1 MHNKGKNVSAIKMVN
16 ITKNFG
22 GVNALNKVNFEVEEG
37 EIRGLVGENGA
48 GKSTLMKIL
57 SGVHTD
63 YEGDLYLWGKKVKFK
78 GTSDA
83 LTHGIGM
90 VYQELSIINSLTVA
104 ENNFLGKQLTNR
116 FGVIKWKEMRKL
128 SKEHLKNLGIN
139 VDVDMPLNILPFS
152 IRQLVEIAKVVFSG
166 ARIII
171 MDEPTSSLS
180 HLEIDQLFRLMRTL
194 KEKGHTIIFI
204 SHFIEDVMAIS
215 DTITI
220 LKDGELVDT
229 LKNEGLDKQDVINKM
244 VGFTKSSL
252 VREADEIVELKTPK
266 SEILLKVEGL
276 TRSGDFEN
284 VSFGLRKGEIL
295 GLWGLLGSG
304 ADDVGKAIF
313 GLINYEKGKVILDGK
328 VLPKNRPYRVKDLGI
343 AYIAEDRRESL
354 FHKFEIYKN
363 ITLPYL
369 AKILG
374 PRLNWIIKY
383 KKENKVANEQINNF
397 SIKTSGTTAPLNSL
411 SGGNQQKVALAKWL
425 TVTPKVVILQE
436 PTRGVDVGAKAEIV
450 QSIKNLKNGGLSCI
464 VISMEP
470 ETILD
475 LCDRV
480 LIFERGKIINEI
492 KDTKISK
499 IRMLE
504 LV

>member
-1 MHNKGKNVSAIKMVN
+1 MYNEGKSVPAIKMVN

-83 LTHGIGM
+83 LSHGIGM

-116 FGVIKWKEMRKL
+116 FGIVKWKEMRKL
-128 SKEHLKNLGIN
+128 AKEHLKNLGIS

-166 ARIII
+166 AKIII

-180 HLEIDQLFRLMRTL
+180 HLEIEQLFRLIRTL
-194 KEKGHTIIFI
+194 KEKSHTIIFI

-229 LKNEGLDKQDVINKM
+229 LKNEGLDKHDVINKM
-244 VGFTKSSL
+244 VGFTKGFL

-266 SEILLKVEGL
+266 SEILLKVEDL

-284 VSFGLRKGEIL
+284 ISFELKKGEIL

-304 ADDVGKAIF
+304 ADDVGKAIY
-313 GLINYEKGKVILDGK
+313 GLINYEKGKIILDGK
-328 VLPKNRPYRVKDLGI
+328 VLPRNRPYKVKNLGI
-343 AYIAEDRRESL
+343 AYIAEDRKESL
-354 FHKFEIYKN
+354 FYRFEIYKN

-383 KKENKVANEQINNF
+383 KRENKVANEQINTF

-480 LIFERGKIINEI
+480 LVFARGKIINEI

>member
-1 MHNKGKNVSAIKMVN
+1 
-16 ITKNFG
+16 
-22 GVNALNKVNFEVEEG
+22 
-37 EIRGLVGENGA
+37 
-48 GKSTLMKIL
+48 
-57 SGVHTD
+57 
-63 YEGDLYLWGKKVKFK
+63 
-78 GTSDA
+78 
-83 LTHGIGM
+83 
-90 VYQELSIINSLTVA
+90 
-104 ENNFLGKQLTNR
+104 
-116 FGVIKWKEMRKL
+116 
-128 SKEHLKNLGIN
+128 
-139 VDVDMPLNILPFS
+139 
-152 IRQLVEIAKVVFSG
+152 
-166 ARIII
+166 
-171 MDEPTSSLS
+171 
-180 HLEIDQLFRLMRTL
+180 
-194 KEKGHTIIFI
+194 
-204 SHFIEDVMAIS
+204 
-215 DTITI
+215 
-220 LKDGELVDT
+220 
-229 LKNEGLDKQDVINKM
+229 M

-450 QSIKNLKNGGLSCI
+450 QSIKNLKKGGLSCI